1 MIKKNKIKI
10 KLNGKILIVKKGSPL
25 ITILNKHKIRSKMV
39 AIELNG
45 KIVDKTKI
53 KLIKF
58 KNKDK
63 LEIVH
68 FIGGG

>member
-10 KLNGKILIVKKGSPL
+10 RLNGKILIVEKNTPILK
-25 ITILNKHKIRSKMV
+25 ILNKHRIRPKMV
-39 AIELNG
+39 AMELNG
-45 KIVDKTKI
+45 IIVDKTKI